1 MHLNKNTLGLAVG
14 AAMVSMAAFS
24 GSALAGDNDKATA
37 TNVAFADFTPVEYTT
52 KEKPN
57 IIVLTMDDLGY
68 GQIPYDESSF
78 DPATMENREQV
89 ATFKIDVDKA
99 IEAARNSTPTLRSLM
114 DDGVRLTQGYVAH
127 AMSGPSRAA
136 IMTARSPSR
145 YGVYGNTDSQDGI
158 PTDEVF
164 LPELFQN
171 FGYYTACVGKWHLS
185 RITNI
190 PVPEEQQTRD
200 YHDNFVTYGDEPGQP
215 QNRGFTYFFGFHPAG
230 TAYYNS
236 PALFENREH
245 VKAEGYISDQLTDA
259 AIKVVNRAAAT
270 EQPFMLYLAYN
281 APHLPND
288 APAPEVYQSK
298 FNTGSKTADNFYAAV
313 YSVDQ
318 GVKRLL
324 EQLEKNGQLDNTLIF
339 FTADNGAVIDGPLPL
354 NGAQRGYKS
363 LTYPGGVHT
372 PMFVSWPGHLKAGD
386 YDKLVSAMDF
396 YPTALD
402 AAGIPIPEELKG
414 KLDGVSLLPYL
425 NGENS
430 GNPHESLVW
439 LTSFSHWFDERNI
452 PFWDNYHKYVRFE
465 SDDYPHNPNT
475 ENLSEFTYS
484 VRTNDYQLIYTAEND
499 QLELYALDDLMCQNE
514 LSAQKPEVVEELK
527 QIARERLNESKPP
540 IMEINQPKYQKI
552 VDALATK

>member
-1 MHLNKNTLGLAVG
+1 MNNCKKLALNTALAASI
-14 AAMVSMAAFS
+14 AAMASPSF
-24 GSALAGDNDKATA
+24 AGANDKATA
-37 TNVAFADFTPVEYTT
+37 TNVAFADFTPIEYSTQG
-52 KEKPN
+52 KPN
-57 IIVLTMDDLGY
+57 VIVLTMDDLGY

-78 DPATMENREQV
+78 DPKSMENREV
-89 ATFKIDVDKA
+89 VDTYRISVDKA
-99 IEAARNSTPTLRSLM
+99 IEAARNSTPTLRTLM

-158 PTDEVF
+158 PTDELF

-185 RITNI
+185 KITNI
-190 PVPEEQQTRD
+190 PVPEDQQTRD

-215 QNRGFTYFFGFHPAG
+215 QNRGFTYFMGFHPAG

-236 PALFENREH
+236 PALFENRTH
-245 VKAEGYISDQLTDA
+245 IKAEGYISDQLTDA
-259 AIKVVNRAAAT
+259 AIKAVDTAKAT
-270 EQPFMLYLAYN
+270 NQPFMLYLAYN

-288 APAPEVYQSK
+288 APAPDVYQSK
-298 FNTGSKTADNFYAAV
+298 FNTGSPTADNFYAAI

-324 EQLEKNGQLDNTLIF
+324 ERLEENGQLDNTMIF

-354 NGAQRGYKS
+354 NGNQAGYKS

-372 PMFVSWPGHLKAGD
+372 PMFVYWKGHLESGS

-402 AAGIPIPEELKG
+402 AAGIPIPEDL

-425 NGENS
+425 TGENK

-439 LTSFSHWFDERNI
+439 LTSFSHWFDTRNI
-452 PFWDNYHKYVRFE
+452 PFWDNYHKYVRYE
-465 SDDYPHNPNT
+465 SDYYPHNPNT
-475 ENLSEFTYS
+475 ENLSEFTYT
-484 VRTNDYQLIYTAEND
+484 VRTNDYQLIYTAEDNALRLYDLRDLQLKND
-499 QLELYALDDLMCQNE
+499 LTFD
-514 LSAQKPEVVEELK
+514 KPEVVEQLK
-527 QIARERLNESKPP
+527 QIARDRLAESKPP
-540 IMEINQPKYQKI
+540 LMDINQPKYEKI
-552 VDALATK
+552 VKALAE

>member
-1 MHLNKNTLGLAVG
+1 MNNCKKLALNTALAASI
-14 AAMVSMAAFS
+14 AAMASPSF
-24 GSALAGDNDKATA
+24 AGANDKATA
-37 TNVAFADFTPVEYTT
+37 TNVAFADFTPIEYSTQG
-52 KEKPN
+52 KPN
-57 IIVLTMDDLGY
+57 VIVLTMDDLGY

-78 DPATMENREQV
+78 DPKSMENREV
-89 ATFKIDVDKA
+89 VDTYRISVDKA
-99 IEAARNSTPTLRSLM
+99 IEAARNSTPTLRTLM

-158 PTDEVF
+158 PTDELF

-185 RITNI
+185 KITNI
-190 PVPEEQQTRD
+190 PVPEDQQTRD

-215 QNRGFTYFFGFHPAG
+215 QNRGFTYFMGFHPAG

-236 PALFENREH
+236 PALFENRTH
-245 VKAEGYISDQLTDA
+245 IKAEGYISDQLTDA
-259 AIKVVNRAAAT
+259 AIKAVDTAKAT
-270 EQPFMLYLAYN
+270 NQPFMLYLAYN

-288 APAPEVYQSK
+288 VPAPDVYQSK
-298 FNTGSKTADNFYAAV
+298 FNTGSPTADNFYAAI

-324 EQLEKNGQLDNTLIF
+324 ERLEENGQLDNTMIF

-354 NGAQRGYKS
+354 NGNQAGYKS

-372 PMFVSWPGHLKAGD
+372 PMFVYWKGHLESGS

-402 AAGIPIPEELKG
+402 AAGIPIPEDL

-425 NGENS
+425 TGENK

-439 LTSFSHWFDERNI
+439 LTSFSHWFDTRNI
-452 PFWDNYHKYVRFE
+452 PFWDNYHKYVRYE
-465 SDDYPHNPNT
+465 SDYYPHNPNT
-475 ENLSEFTYS
+475 ENLSEFTYT
-484 VRTNDYQLIYTAEND
+484 VRTNDYQLIYTAEDNALRLYDLRDLQLKND
-499 QLELYALDDLMCQNE
+499 LTFD
-514 LSAQKPEVVEELK
+514 KPEVVKQLK
-527 QIARERLNESKPP
+527 QIARDRLAESKPP
-540 IMEINQPKYQKI
+540 LMDINQPKYEKI
-552 VDALATK
+552 VKALAE

>member
-1 MHLNKNTLGLAVG
+1 MNNCKKLALSTALAASL
-14 AAMVSMAAFS
+14 AAMASPSF
-24 GSALAGDNDKATA
+24 AGANDKATA
-37 TNVAFADFTPVEYTT
+37 TNVAFADFTPSEYSTQG
-52 KEKPN
+52 KPN
-57 IIVLTMDDLGY
+57 VIVLTMDDLGY

-78 DPATMENREQV
+78 DPKSMENREV
-89 ATFKIDVDKA
+89 VDTYRISVDKA
-99 IEAARNSTPTLRSLM
+99 IEAARNSTPTLRTLM

-136 IMTARSPSR
+136 ILTARSPSR

-158 PTDEVF
+158 PTDELF

-185 RITNI
+185 KITNI
-190 PVPEEQQTRD
+190 PVPEDQQTRD

-215 QNRGFTYFFGFHPAG
+215 QNRGFTYFMGFHPAG

-236 PALFENREH
+236 PALFENRTH
-245 VKAEGYISDQLTDA
+245 IKAEGYISDQLTHA
-259 AIKVVNRAAAT
+259 EFEAVNTAKAT
-270 EQPFMLYLAYN
+270 NQPVMLYRAYN

-288 APAPEVYQSK
+288 VPAPDVYQSK
-298 FNTGSKTADNFYAAV
+298 FNTGSPTADNFYAAI

-324 EQLEKNGQLDNTLIF
+324 ERLEENGQLDNTMIF
-339 FTADNGAVIDGPLPL
+339 FTSDNGAVIDGPLPL
-354 NGAQRGYKS
+354 NGNQAGYKS

-372 PMFVSWPGHLKAGD
+372 PMFVYWKGHLESGS

-402 AAGIPIPEELKG
+402 AAGIPIPEDL

-425 NGENS
+425 TGENK

-439 LTSFSHWFDERNI
+439 LTSFSHWFDTRNI
-452 PFWDNYHKYVRFE
+452 PFWDNYHKYVRYE
-465 SDDYPHNPNT
+465 SDYYPHNPNT
-475 ENLSEFTYS
+475 ENLSEFTYT
-484 VRTNDYQLIYTAEND
+484 VRTNDYQLIYTAEDNALRLYDLRDLQLKND
-499 QLELYALDDLMCQNE
+499 LTFD
-514 LSAQKPEVVEELK
+514 KPEVVKQLK
-527 QIARERLNESKPP
+527 QIARDRLAESKPP
-540 IMEINQPKYQKI
+540 LMDINQPKYEKI
-552 VDALATK
+552 VKALAE

>member
-1 MHLNKNTLGLAVG
+1 MNNCKKLALSTALAASI
-14 AAMVSMAAFS
+14 AAMASPSF
-24 GSALAGDNDKATA
+24 AGANDKATA
-37 TNVAFADFTPVEYTT
+37 TNVAFADFTPIEYSTQG
-52 KEKPN
+52 KPN
-57 IIVLTMDDLGY
+57 VIVLTMDDLGY

-78 DPATMENREQV
+78 DPKSMENREV
-89 ATFKIDVDKA
+89 VDTYRISVDKA
-99 IEAARNSTPTLRSLM
+99 IEAARNSTPTLRTLM

-158 PTDEVF
+158 PTDELF

-185 RITNI
+185 KITNI
-190 PVPEEQQTRD
+190 PVPEDQQTRD

-215 QNRGFTYFFGFHPAG
+215 QNRGFTYFMGFHPAG

-236 PALFENREH
+236 PALFENRTH
-245 VKAEGYISDQLTDA
+245 IKAEGYISDQLTDA
-259 AIKVVNRAAAT
+259 AIKAVDTAKAT
-270 EQPFMLYLAYN
+270 NQPFMLYLAYN

-288 APAPEVYQSK
+288 VPAPDVYQSK
-298 FNTGSKTADNFYAAV
+298 FNTGSPTADNFYAAI

-324 EQLEKNGQLDNTLIF
+324 ERLEENGQLDNTMIF
-339 FTADNGAVIDGPLPL
+339 FTSDNGAVIDGPLPL
-354 NGAQRGYKS
+354 NGNQAGYKS

-372 PMFVSWPGHLKAGD
+372 PMFVYWKGHLESGS

-402 AAGIPIPEELKG
+402 AAGIPIPEDL

-425 NGENS
+425 TGENK

-439 LTSFSHWFDERNI
+439 LTSFSHWFDTRNI
-452 PFWDNYHKYVRFE
+452 PFWDNYHKYVRYE
-465 SDDYPHNPNT
+465 SDYYPHNPNT
-475 ENLSEFTYS
+475 ENLSEFTYT
-484 VRTNDYQLIYTAEND
+484 VRTNDYQLIYTAEDNALRLYDLRDLQLKND
-499 QLELYALDDLMCQNE
+499 LTFD
-514 LSAQKPEVVEELK
+514 KPEVVKQLK
-527 QIARERLNESKPP
+527 QIARDRLAESKPP
-540 IMEINQPKYQKI
+540 LMDINQPKYEKI
-552 VDALATK
+552 VKALAE

>member
-1 MHLNKNTLGLAVG
+1 MNHCKKLALSTALAASL
-14 AAMVSMAAFS
+14 AAMASPSF
-24 GSALAGDNDKATA
+24 AGANDKATA
-37 TNVAFADFTPVEYTT
+37 TNVAFADFTPIEYSTQG
-52 KEKPN
+52 KPN
-57 IIVLTMDDLGY
+57 VIVLTMDDLGY

-78 DPATMENREQV
+78 DPKSMENREV
-89 ATFKIDVDKA
+89 VDTYRISVDKA
-99 IEAARNSTPTLRSLM
+99 IEAARNSTPTLRTLM

-158 PTDEVF
+158 PTDELF
-164 LPELFQN
+164 LPELFQK

-185 RITNI
+185 KITNI
-190 PVPEEQQTRD
+190 PVPEDQQTRD

-215 QNRGFTYFFGFHPAG
+215 QNRGFTYFMGFHPAG

-236 PALFENREH
+236 PALFENRTH
-245 VKAEGYISDQLTDA
+245 IKAEGYISDQLTDA
-259 AIKVVNRAAAT
+259 AIKAVDTAKAT
-270 EQPFMLYLAYN
+270 NQPFMLYLAYN

-288 APAPEVYQSK
+288 APAPDVYQSK
-298 FNTGSKTADNFYAAV
+298 FNTGSPTADNFYAAI

-324 EQLEKNGQLDNTLIF
+324 ERLEENGQLDNTMIF

-354 NGAQRGYKS
+354 NGNQAGYKS

-372 PMFVSWPGHLKAGD
+372 PMFVYWKGHLESGS

-402 AAGIPIPEELKG
+402 AAGIPIPEDL

-425 NGENS
+425 TGENK

-439 LTSFSHWFDERNI
+439 LTSFSHWFDTRNI
-452 PFWDNYHKYVRFE
+452 PFWDNYHKYVRYE
-465 SDDYPHNPNT
+465 SDYYPHNPNT
-475 ENLSEFTYS
+475 ENLSEFTYT
-484 VRTNDYQLIYTAEND
+484 VRTNDYQLIYTAEDNALRLYDLRDLQLKND
-499 QLELYALDDLMCQNE
+499 LTFD
-514 LSAQKPEVVEELK
+514 KPEVVEQLK
-527 QIARERLNESKPP
+527 QIARDRLAESKPP
-540 IMEINQPKYQKI
+540 LMDINQPKYEKI
-552 VDALATK
+552 VKALAE

>member
-1 MHLNKNTLGLAVG
+1 MNHCKKLALSTALAASL
-14 AAMVSMAAFS
+14 AAMASPSF
-24 GSALAGDNDKATA
+24 AGANDKATA
-37 TNVAFADFTPVEYTT
+37 TNVAFADFTPIEYSTQG
-52 KEKPN
+52 KPN
-57 IIVLTMDDLGY
+57 VIVLTMDDLGY

-78 DPATMENREQV
+78 DPKSMENREV
-89 ATFKIDVDKA
+89 VDTYRISVDKA
-99 IEAARNSTPTLRSLM
+99 IEAARNSTPTLRNLM

-158 PTDEVF
+158 PTDELF

-185 RITNI
+185 KITNI
-190 PVPEEQQTRD
+190 PVPEDQQTRD

-215 QNRGFTYFFGFHPAG
+215 QNRGFTYFMGFHPAG

-236 PALFENREH
+236 PALFENRTH
-245 VKAEGYISDQLTDA
+245 IKAEGYISDQLTDA
-259 AIKVVNRAAAT
+259 AIKAVDTAKAT
-270 EQPFMLYLAYN
+270 NQPFMLYLAYN

-288 APAPEVYQSK
+288 VPAPDVYQSK
-298 FNTGSKTADNFYAAV
+298 FNTGSPTADNFYAAI

-324 EQLEKNGQLDNTLIF
+324 ERLEENGQLDNTMIF
-339 FTADNGAVIDGPLPL
+339 FTSDNGAVIDGPLPL
-354 NGAQRGYKS
+354 NGNQAGYKS

-372 PMFVSWPGHLKAGD
+372 PMFVYWKGHLESGS

-402 AAGIPIPEELKG
+402 AAGIPIPEDL

-425 NGENS
+425 TGENK

-439 LTSFSHWFDERNI
+439 LTSFSHWFDTRNI
-452 PFWDNYHKYVRFE
+452 PFWDNYHKYVRYE
-465 SDDYPHNPNT
+465 SDYYPHNPNT
-475 ENLSEFTYS
+475 ENLSEFTYT
-484 VRTNDYQLIYTAEND
+484 VRTNDYQLIYTAEDNALRLYDLRDLQLKND
-499 QLELYALDDLMCQNE
+499 LTFD
-514 LSAQKPEVVEELK
+514 KPEVVKQLK
-527 QIARERLNESKPP
+527 QIARDRLAESKPP
-540 IMEINQPKYQKI
+540 LMDINQPKYEKI
-552 VDALATK
+552 VKALAE

>member
-1 MHLNKNTLGLAVG
+1 MKNFKLTATAVAVG
-14 AAMVSMAAFS
+14 ALMSVGASSAF
-24 GSALAGDNDKATA
+24 AGANDKATA

-52 KEKPN
+52 ANKPN
-57 IIVLTMDDLGY
+57 VIVLTMDDLGY
-68 GQIPYDESSF
+68 GQLPYDESSF
-78 DPATMENREQV
+78 DPKTMENRQQV
-89 ATFKIDVDKA
+89 ATFKIDPEKA
-99 IEAARNSTPTLRSLM
+99 IEAARNSTPTLRSMM
-114 DDGVRLTQGYVAH
+114 DDGVRLSQGYVAH

-158 PTDEVF
+158 PTTEVF

-185 RITNI
+185 KITNI
-190 PVPEEQQTRD
+190 PVPEDQQTRD

-215 QNRGFTYFFGFHPAG
+215 QNRGFSYFFGFHPAG

-259 AIKVVNRAAAT
+259 AIKAVNRAKAT
-270 EQPFMLYLAYN
+270 DQPFMLYLAYN

-288 APAPEVYQSK
+288 APAPDVYQK
-298 FNTGSKTADNFYAAV
+298 HFNTGSQTADNYYAAV

-339 FTADNGAVIDGPLPL
+339 FTSDNGGVIDGPLPL
-354 NGAQRGYKS
+354 NGAQAGYKS

-372 PMFVSWPGHLKAGD
+372 PMFVYWKGHLKAGT

-402 AAGIPIPEELKG
+402 AAGIPVPEKLQAT
-414 KLDGVSLLPYL
+414 LDGVSLLPYL
-425 NGENS
+425 NGTNK

-439 LTSFSHWFDERNI
+439 LTSFSHWFDTNNI

-475 ENLSEFTYS
+475 ENLSEFTYT
-484 VRTNDYQLIYTAEND
+484 VRTNDYQLIYTAENN
-499 QLELYALDDLMCQNE
+499 ETHLYALDDLMLKND
-514 LSAQKPEVVEELK
+514 LTKANPKVVSELK
-527 QIARERLNESKPP
+527 AIARKQLDESIKPLNK
-540 IMEINQPKYQKI
+540 INQPKYQKI
-552 VDALATK
+552 VEALK

>member
-1 MHLNKNTLGLAVG
+1 MNNCKKLALSTALAASL
-14 AAMVSMAAFS
+14 AAMASPSF
-24 GSALAGDNDKATA
+24 AGANDKATA
-37 TNVAFADFTPVEYTT
+37 TNVAFADFTPIEYSTQG
-52 KEKPN
+52 KPN
-57 IIVLTMDDLGY
+57 VIVLTMDDLGY

-78 DPATMENREQV
+78 DPKSMENREV
-89 ATFKIDVDKA
+89 VDTYRISVDKA
-99 IEAARNSTPTLRSLM
+99 IEAARNSTPTLRTLM

-158 PTDEVF
+158 PTDELF

-185 RITNI
+185 KITNI
-190 PVPEEQQTRD
+190 PVPEDQQTRD

-215 QNRGFTYFFGFHPAG
+215 QNRGFTYFMGFHPAG

-236 PALFENREH
+236 PALFENRTH
-245 VKAEGYISDQLTDA
+245 IKAEGYISDQLTDA
-259 AIKVVNRAAAT
+259 AIKAVDTAKAT
-270 EQPFMLYLAYN
+270 NQPFMLYLAYN

-288 APAPEVYQSK
+288 VPAPDVYQSK
-298 FNTGSKTADNFYAAV
+298 FNTGSPTADNFYAAI

-324 EQLEKNGQLDNTLIF
+324 ERLEENGQLDNTMIF
-339 FTADNGAVIDGPLPL
+339 FTSDNGAVIDGPLPL
-354 NGAQRGYKS
+354 NGNQAGYKS

-372 PMFVSWPGHLKAGD
+372 PMFVYWKGHLESGS

-402 AAGIPIPEELKG
+402 AAGIPIPEDL

-425 NGENS
+425 TGENK

-439 LTSFSHWFDERNI
+439 LTSFSHWFDTRNI
-452 PFWDNYHKYVRFE
+452 PFWDNYHKYVRYE
-465 SDDYPHNPNT
+465 SDYYPHNPNT
-475 ENLSEFTYS
+475 ENLSEFTYT
-484 VRTNDYQLIYTAEND
+484 VRTNDYQLIYTAEDNALRLYDLRDLQLKND
-499 QLELYALDDLMCQNE
+499 LTFD
-514 LSAQKPEVVEELK
+514 KPEVVEQLK
-527 QIARERLNESKPP
+527 QIARDRLAESKPP
-540 IMEINQPKYQKI
+540 LMDINQPKYEKI
-552 VDALATK
+552 VKALAE

>member
-1 MHLNKNTLGLAVG
+1 MHLKKNALSLAVG
-14 AAMVSMAAFS
+14 TALASLAVFS
-24 GSALAGDNDKATA
+24 GSAFAGDNDKATA

-68 GQIPYDESSF
+68 GQLPYDESSF
-78 DPATMENREQV
+78 DPATMENRQQV
-89 ATFKIDVDKA
+89 STFKIDVDKA

-114 DDGVRLTQGYVAH
+114 DNGVRLTQGYVAH

-190 PVPEEQQTRD
+190 PVPEDQQTRD

-215 QNRGFTYFFGFHPAG
+215 QNRGFTYFYGFHPAG
-230 TAYYNS
+230 TAYYDS

-245 VKAEGYISDQLTDA
+245 IKAEGYISDQLTNA

-288 APAPEVYQSK
+288 DPAPDVYQSK
-298 FNTGSKTADNFYAAV
+298 FNTGSQTADNYYAAI

-339 FTADNGAVIDGPLPL
+339 FTADNGCVIDGPLPL
-354 NGAQRGYKS
+354 NGAQYGYKS
-363 LTYPGGVHT
+363 LTFPGGVHT
-372 PMFVSWPGHLKAGD
+372 PMFVSWPGHLKAGN

-402 AAGIPIPEELKG
+402 AAGIPIPEELQA

-425 NGENS
+425 NGENK
-430 GNPHESLVW
+430 GDPHDSLVW

-475 ENLSEFTYS
+475 ENLSEFTYT
-484 VRTNDYQLIYTAEND
+484 VRTNDYQLIYTAED
-499 QLELYALDDLMCQNE
+499 DKLQLFALDDLMCKNE
-514 LSAQKPEVVEELK
+514 LSASKPEVVKELK
-527 QIARERLNESKPP
+527 QIARQRLSESKPP

-552 VDALATK
+552 VKALAQ

>member
-1 MHLNKNTLGLAVG
+1 MNHCKKLALSTALAASL
-14 AAMVSMAAFS
+14 AAMASPSF
-24 GSALAGDNDKATA
+24 AGANDKATA
-37 TNVAFADFTPVEYTT
+37 TNVAFADFTPIEYSTQG
-52 KEKPN
+52 KPN
-57 IIVLTMDDLGY
+57 VIVLTMDDLGY

-78 DPATMENREQV
+78 DPKSMENREV
-89 ATFKIDVDKA
+89 VDTYRISVDKA
-99 IEAARNSTPTLRSLM
+99 IEAARNSTPTLRTLM

-158 PTDEVF
+158 PTDELF

-185 RITNI
+185 KITNI
-190 PVPEEQQTRD
+190 PVPEDQQTRD

-215 QNRGFTYFFGFHPAG
+215 QNRGFTYFMGFHPAG

-236 PALFENREH
+236 PALFENRTH
-245 VKAEGYISDQLTDA
+245 IKAEGYISDQLTDA
-259 AIKVVNRAAAT
+259 AIKAVDTAKAT
-270 EQPFMLYLAYN
+270 NQPFMLYLAYN

-288 APAPEVYQSK
+288 APAPDVYQSK
-298 FNTGSKTADNFYAAV
+298 FNTGSPTADNFYAAI

-324 EQLEKNGQLDNTLIF
+324 ERLEENGQLDNTMIF

-354 NGAQRGYKS
+354 NGNQAGYKS

-372 PMFVSWPGHLKAGD
+372 PMFVYWKGHLESGS

-402 AAGIPIPEELKG
+402 AAGIPIPEDL

-425 NGENS
+425 TGENK

-439 LTSFSHWFDERNI
+439 LTSFSHWFDTRNI
-452 PFWDNYHKYVRFE
+452 PFWDDYHKYVRYE
-465 SDDYPHNPNT
+465 SDYYPHNPNT
-475 ENLSEFTYS
+475 ENLSEFTYT
-484 VRTNDYQLIYTAEND
+484 VRTNDYQLIYTAEDNALRLYDLRDLQLKND
-499 QLELYALDDLMCQNE
+499 LTFD
-514 LSAQKPEVVEELK
+514 KPEVVEQLK
-527 QIARERLNESKPP
+527 QIARDRLAESKPP
-540 IMEINQPKYQKI
+540 LMDINQPKYEKI
-552 VDALATK
+552 VKALAE

>member
-1 MHLNKNTLGLAVG
+1 MNNCKKLALSTALAASI
-14 AAMVSMAAFS
+14 AAMASPSF
-24 GSALAGDNDKATA
+24 AGANDKATA
-37 TNVAFADFTPVEYTT
+37 TNVAFADFTPIEYSTQG
-52 KEKPN
+52 KPN
-57 IIVLTMDDLGY
+57 VIVLTMDDLGY

-78 DPATMENREQV
+78 DPKSMENREV
-89 ATFKIDVDKA
+89 VDTYRISVDKA
-99 IEAARNSTPTLRSLM
+99 IEAARNSTPTLRTLM

-158 PTDEVF
+158 PTDELF

-185 RITNI
+185 KITNI
-190 PVPEEQQTRD
+190 PVPEDQQTRD

-215 QNRGFTYFFGFHPAG
+215 QNRGFTYFMGFHPAG

-236 PALFENREH
+236 PALFENRTH
-245 VKAEGYISDQLTDA
+245 IKAEGYISDQLTDA
-259 AIKVVNRAAAT
+259 AIKAVDTAKAT
-270 EQPFMLYLAYN
+270 NQPFMLYLAYN

-288 APAPEVYQSK
+288 APAPDVYQSK
-298 FNTGSKTADNFYAAV
+298 FNTGSPTADNFYAAI

-324 EQLEKNGQLDNTLIF
+324 ERLEENGQLDNTMIF

-354 NGAQRGYKS
+354 NGNQAGYKS

-372 PMFVSWPGHLKAGD
+372 PMFVYWKGHLESGS

-402 AAGIPIPEELKG
+402 AAGIPIPEDL

-425 NGENS
+425 TGENK

-439 LTSFSHWFDERNI
+439 LTSFSHWFDTRNI
-452 PFWDNYHKYVRFE
+452 PFWDNYHKYVRYE
-465 SDDYPHNPNT
+465 SDYYPHNPNT
-475 ENLSEFTYS
+475 ENLSEFTYT
-484 VRTNDYQLIYTAEND
+484 VRTNDYQLIYTAEDNALRLYDLRDLQLKND
-499 QLELYALDDLMCQNE
+499 LTFD
-514 LSAQKPEVVEELK
+514 KPEVVEQLK
-527 QIARERLNESKPP
+527 QIARDRLAESKPP
-540 IMEINQPKYQKI
+540 LMDINQPKYEKI
-552 VDALATK
+552 VKALAE

>member
-200 YHDNFVTYGDEPGQP
+200 YHENFVTYGDEPGQP

-298 FNTGSKTADNFYAAV
+298 FDTGSKTADNFYAAV

-386 YDKLVSAMDF
+386 YNKLVSAMDF

-425 NGENS
+425 NGENT

-465 SDDYPHNPNT
+465 SDDYPNNPNT

-484 VRTNDYQLIYTAEND
+484 VRTNDYQMIYTAEND
-499 QLELYALDDLMCQNE
+499 QLELYALDDLMCKNE
-514 LSAQKPEVVEELK
+514 LSAQKPEVVEQLK
-527 QIARERLNESKPP
+527 QIARDRLNESKPP

>member
-298 FNTGSKTADNFYAAV
+298 FDTGSKTADNFYAAV

-386 YDKLVSAMDF
+386 YNKLVSAMDF

-425 NGENS
+425 NGENT

-465 SDDYPHNPNT
+465 SDDYPNNPNT

-484 VRTNDYQLIYTAEND
+484 VRTNDYQMIYTAEND
-499 QLELYALDDLMCQNE
+499 QLELYALDDLMCKNE
-514 LSAQKPEVVEELK
+514 LSAQKPEVVEQLK

>member
-1 MHLNKNTLGLAVG
+1 MHLNKNPLGLAVG

-298 FNTGSKTADNFYAAV
+298 FDTGSKTADNFYAAV

-386 YDKLVSAMDF
+386 YNKLVSAMDF

-425 NGENS
+425 NGENT

-465 SDDYPHNPNT
+465 SDDYPNNPNT

-484 VRTNDYQLIYTAEND
+484 VRTKDYQLIYTAEND
-499 QLELYALDDLMCQNE
+499 QLELYALDDLMCKNE
-514 LSAQKPEVVEELK
+514 LSAQKPEVVEQLK

>member
-386 YDKLVSAMDF
+386 YNKLVSAMDF

-425 NGENS
+425 NGENT

-465 SDDYPHNPNT
+465 SDDYPNNPNT

-484 VRTNDYQLIYTAEND
+484 VRTNDYQMIYTAEND
-499 QLELYALDDLMCQNE
+499 QLELYALDDLMCKNE
-514 LSAQKPEVVEELK
+514 LSAQKPEVVEQLK

>member
-1 MHLNKNTLGLAVG
+1 MNNCKKLALSTALAASL
-14 AAMVSMAAFS
+14 AAMASPSF
-24 GSALAGDNDKATA
+24 AGANDKATA
-37 TNVAFADFTPVEYTT
+37 TNVAFADFTPIEYSTQG
-52 KEKPN
+52 KPN
-57 IIVLTMDDLGY
+57 VIVLTMDDLGY

-78 DPATMENREQV
+78 DPKSMENREV
-89 ATFKIDVDKA
+89 VDTYRISVDKA
-99 IEAARNSTPTLRSLM
+99 IEAARNSTPTLRTLM

-158 PTDEVF
+158 PTDELF

-185 RITNI
+185 KITNI
-190 PVPEEQQTRD
+190 PVPEDQQTRD

-215 QNRGFTYFFGFHPAG
+215 QNRGFTYFMGFHPAG

-236 PALFENREH
+236 PALFENRTH
-245 VKAEGYISDQLTDA
+245 IKAEGYISDQLTDA
-259 AIKVVNRAAAT
+259 AIKAVDTAKAT
-270 EQPFMLYLAYN
+270 NQPFMLYLAYN

-288 APAPEVYQSK
+288 APAPDVYQSK
-298 FNTGSKTADNFYAAV
+298 FNTGSPTADNFYAAI

-324 EQLEKNGQLDNTLIF
+324 ERLEENGQLDNTMIF

-354 NGAQRGYKS
+354 NGNQAGYKS

-372 PMFVSWPGHLKAGD
+372 PMFVYWKGHLESGS

-402 AAGIPIPEELKG
+402 AAGIPIPEDL

-425 NGENS
+425 TGENK

-439 LTSFSHWFDERNI
+439 LTSFSHWFDTRNI
-452 PFWDNYHKYVRFE
+452 PFWDNYHKYVRYE
-465 SDDYPHNPNT
+465 SDYYPHNPNT
-475 ENLSEFTYS
+475 ENLSEFTYT
-484 VRTNDYQLIYTAEND
+484 VRTNDYQLIYTAEDNALRLYDLRDLQLKND
-499 QLELYALDDLMCQNE
+499 LTFD
-514 LSAQKPEVVEELK
+514 KPEVVEQLK
-527 QIARERLNESKPP
+527 QIARDRLAESKPP
-540 IMEINQPKYQKI
+540 LMDINQPKYEKI
-552 VDALATK
+552 VKALAE

>member
-1 MHLNKNTLGLAVG
+1 MNNCKKLALSTALAASI
-14 AAMVSMAAFS
+14 AAMASPSF
-24 GSALAGDNDKATA
+24 AGANDKATA
-37 TNVAFADFTPVEYTT
+37 TNVAFADFTPIEYSTQG
-52 KEKPN
+52 KPN
-57 IIVLTMDDLGY
+57 VIVLTMDDLGY

-78 DPATMENREQV
+78 DPKSMENREV
-89 ATFKIDVDKA
+89 VDTYRISVDKA
-99 IEAARNSTPTLRSLM
+99 IEAARNSTPTLRTLM

-158 PTDEVF
+158 PTDELF

-185 RITNI
+185 KITNI
-190 PVPEEQQTRD
+190 PVPEDQQTRD

-215 QNRGFTYFFGFHPAG
+215 QNRGFTYFMGFHPAG

-236 PALFENREH
+236 PALFENRTH
-245 VKAEGYISDQLTDA
+245 IKAEGYISDQLTDA
-259 AIKVVNRAAAT
+259 AIKAVDTAKAT
-270 EQPFMLYLAYN
+270 NQPFMLYLAYN

-288 APAPEVYQSK
+288 APAPDVYQSK
-298 FNTGSKTADNFYAAV
+298 FNTGSPTADNFYAAI

-324 EQLEKNGQLDNTLIF
+324 KRLEENGQLDNTMIF

-354 NGAQRGYKS
+354 NGNQAGYKS

-372 PMFVSWPGHLKAGD
+372 PMFVYWKGHLESGS

-402 AAGIPIPEELKG
+402 AAGIPIPEDL

-425 NGENS
+425 TGENK

-439 LTSFSHWFDERNI
+439 LTSFSHWFDTRNI
-452 PFWDNYHKYVRFE
+452 PFWDNYHKYVRYE
-465 SDDYPHNPNT
+465 SDYYPHNPNT
-475 ENLSEFTYS
+475 ENLSEFTYT
-484 VRTNDYQLIYTAEND
+484 VRTNDYQLIYTAEDNALRLYDLRDLQLKND
-499 QLELYALDDLMCQNE
+499 LTFD
-514 LSAQKPEVVEELK
+514 KPEVVEQLK
-527 QIARERLNESKPP
+527 QIARDRLAESKPP
-540 IMEINQPKYQKI
+540 LMDINQPKYEKI
-552 VDALATK
+552 VKALAE

>member
-1 MHLNKNTLGLAVG
+1 MHLKKNTLGLAVG

-298 FNTGSKTADNFYAAV
+298 FDTGSKTADNYYAAV

-386 YDKLVSAMDF
+386 YNKLVSAMDF

-499 QLELYALDDLMCQNE
+499 QLELYALDDLMCKNE

>member
-1 MHLNKNTLGLAVG
+1 MNNCKKLALSTALAASI
-14 AAMVSMAAFS
+14 AAMASPSF
-24 GSALAGDNDKATA
+24 AGANDKATA
-37 TNVAFADFTPVEYTT
+37 TNVAFADFTPIEYSTQG
-52 KEKPN
+52 KPN
-57 IIVLTMDDLGY
+57 VIVLTMDDLGY

-78 DPATMENREQV
+78 DPKSMENREV
-89 ATFKIDVDKA
+89 VDTYRISVDKA
-99 IEAARNSTPTLRSLM
+99 IEAARNSTPTLRTLM

-158 PTDEVF
+158 PTDELF

-185 RITNI
+185 KITNI
-190 PVPEEQQTRD
+190 PVPEDQQTRD

-215 QNRGFTYFFGFHPAG
+215 QNRGFTYFMGFHPAG

-236 PALFENREH
+236 PALFENRTH
-245 VKAEGYISDQLTDA
+245 IKAEGYISDQLTDA
-259 AIKVVNRAAAT
+259 AIKAVDTAKAT
-270 EQPFMLYLAYN
+270 NQPFMLYLAYN

-288 APAPEVYQSK
+288 APAPDVYQSK
-298 FNTGSKTADNFYAAV
+298 FNTGSPTADNFYAAI

-324 EQLEKNGQLDNTLIF
+324 ERLEENGQLDNTMIF

-354 NGAQRGYKS
+354 NGNQAGYKS

-372 PMFVSWPGHLKAGD
+372 PMFVYWKGHLESGS

-402 AAGIPIPEELKG
+402 AAGIPIPEDL

-425 NGENS
+425 TGENK

-439 LTSFSHWFDERNI
+439 LTSFSHWFDTRNI
-452 PFWDNYHKYVRFE
+452 PFWDNYHKYVRYE
-465 SDDYPHNPNT
+465 SDYYPHNPNT
-475 ENLSEFTYS
+475 ENLSEFTYT
-484 VRTNDYQLIYTAEND
+484 VRTNDYQLIYTAEDNALRLYDLRDLQLKND
-499 QLELYALDDLMCQNE
+499 LTFD
-514 LSAQKPEVVEELK
+514 KPEVVEQLK
-527 QIARERLNESKPP
+527 QIARDRLAESKPP
-540 IMEINQPKYQKI
+540 LMNINQPKYEKI
-552 VDALATK
+552 VKALAE

>member
-1 MHLNKNTLGLAVG
+1 MNHCKKLALSTALAASL
-14 AAMVSMAAFS
+14 AAMASPSF
-24 GSALAGDNDKATA
+24 AGANDKATA
-37 TNVAFADFTPVEYTT
+37 TNVAFADFTPIEYSTQG
-52 KEKPN
+52 KPN
-57 IIVLTMDDLGY
+57 VIVLTMDDLGY

-78 DPATMENREQV
+78 DPKSMENREV
-89 ATFKIDVDKA
+89 VDTYRISVDKA
-99 IEAARNSTPTLRSLM
+99 IEAARNSTPTLRTLM

-158 PTDEVF
+158 PTDELF

-185 RITNI
+185 KITNI
-190 PVPEEQQTRD
+190 PVPEDQQTRD

-215 QNRGFTYFFGFHPAG
+215 QNRGFTYFMGFHPAG

-236 PALFENREH
+236 PALFENRTH
-245 VKAEGYISDQLTDA
+245 IKAEGYISDQLTDA
-259 AIKVVNRAAAT
+259 AIKAVDTAKAT
-270 EQPFMLYLAYN
+270 NQPFMLYLAYN

-288 APAPEVYQSK
+288 APAPDVYQSK
-298 FNTGSKTADNFYAAV
+298 FNTGSPTADNFYAAI

-324 EQLEKNGQLDNTLIF
+324 ERLEENGQLDNTMIF

-354 NGAQRGYKS
+354 NGNQAGYKS

-372 PMFVSWPGHLKAGD
+372 PMFVYWKGHLESGS

-402 AAGIPIPEELKG
+402 AAGIPIPEDL

-425 NGENS
+425 TGENK

-439 LTSFSHWFDERNI
+439 LTSFSHWFDTRNI
-452 PFWDNYHKYVRFE
+452 PFWDNYHKYVRYE
-465 SDDYPHNPNT
+465 SDYYPHNPNT
-475 ENLSEFTYS
+475 ENLSEFTYT
-484 VRTNDYQLIYTAEND
+484 VRTNDYQLIYTAEDNALRLYDLRDLQLKND
-499 QLELYALDDLMCQNE
+499 LTFD
-514 LSAQKPEVVEELK
+514 KPEVVEQLK
-527 QIARERLNESKPP
+527 QIARDRLAESKPP
-540 IMEINQPKYQKI
+540 LMDINQPKYEKI
-552 VDALATK
+552 VKALAE

>member
-298 FNTGSKTADNFYAAV
+298 FDTGSKTADNFYAAV

-425 NGENS
+425 NGENT

-465 SDDYPHNPNT
+465 SDDYPNNPNT

-484 VRTNDYQLIYTAEND
+484 VRTNDYQMIYTAEND
-499 QLELYALDDLMCQNE
+499 QLELYALDDLMCKNE
-514 LSAQKPEVVEELK
+514 LSAQKPEVVEQLK

>member
-425 NGENS
+425 NGENT

-465 SDDYPHNPNT
+465 SDDYPNNPNT

-484 VRTNDYQLIYTAEND
+484 VRTNDYQMIYTAEND
-499 QLELYALDDLMCQNE
+499 QLELYALDDLMCKNE
-514 LSAQKPEVVEELK
+514 LSAQKPEVVEQLK

>member
-1 MHLNKNTLGLAVG
+1 MNNCKKLALNTALAASI
-14 AAMVSMAAFS
+14 AAMASPSF
-24 GSALAGDNDKATA
+24 AGANDKATA
-37 TNVAFADFTPVEYTT
+37 TNVAFADFTPIEYSTQG
-52 KEKPN
+52 KPN
-57 IIVLTMDDLGY
+57 VIVLTMDDLGY

-78 DPATMENREQV
+78 DPKSMENREV
-89 ATFKIDVDKA
+89 VDTYRISVDKA
-99 IEAARNSTPTLRSLM
+99 IEAARNSTPTLRTLM

-158 PTDEVF
+158 PTDELF

-185 RITNI
+185 KITNI
-190 PVPEEQQTRD
+190 PVPEDQQTRD

-215 QNRGFTYFFGFHPAG
+215 QNRGFTYFMGFHPAG

-236 PALFENREH
+236 PALFENRTH
-245 VKAEGYISDQLTDA
+245 IKAEGYISDQLTDA
-259 AIKVVNRAAAT
+259 AIKAVDTAKAT
-270 EQPFMLYLAYN
+270 NQPFMLYLAYN

-288 APAPEVYQSK
+288 APAPDVYQSK
-298 FNTGSKTADNFYAAV
+298 FNTGSPTADNFYAAI

-324 EQLEKNGQLDNTLIF
+324 ERLEENGQLDNTMIF

-354 NGAQRGYKS
+354 NGNQAGYKS

-372 PMFVSWPGHLKAGD
+372 PMFVYWKGHLESGS

-402 AAGIPIPEELKG
+402 AAGIPIPEDL

-425 NGENS
+425 TGENK
-430 GNPHESLVW
+430 GNLHESLVW
-439 LTSFSHWFDERNI
+439 LTSFSHWFDTRNI
-452 PFWDNYHKYVRFE
+452 PFWDNYHKYVRYE
-465 SDDYPHNPNT
+465 SDYYPHNPNT
-475 ENLSEFTYS
+475 ENLSEFTYT
-484 VRTNDYQLIYTAEND
+484 VRTNDYQLIYTAEDNALRLYDLRDLQLKND
-499 QLELYALDDLMCQNE
+499 LTFD
-514 LSAQKPEVVEELK
+514 KPEVVEQLK
-527 QIARERLNESKPP
+527 QIARDRLAESKPP
-540 IMEINQPKYQKI
+540 LMDINQPKYEKI
-552 VDALATK
+552 VKALAE

>member
-1 MHLNKNTLGLAVG
+1 MKNLKLSATAIAVG
-14 AAMVSMAAFS
+14 AAISAFGAGAAF
-24 GSALAGDNDKATA
+24 AADNGKATA

-52 KEKPN
+52 KDKPN
-57 IIVLTMDDLGY
+57 VIVITMDDLGY
-68 GQIPYDESSF
+68 GQLPYDESSF
-78 DPATMENREQV
+78 DPKTMENREQV

-99 IEAARNSTPTLRSLM
+99 IEAARNSTPTLRALM

-158 PTDEVF
+158 PASETF

-171 FGYYTACVGKWHLS
+171 YGYYTACVGKWHLS
-185 RITNI
+185 KITNI
-190 PVPEEQQTRD
+190 PVPEDQQTRD
-200 YHDNFVTYGDEPGQP
+200 YHDNFVTFGDEPGQP
-215 QNRGFTYFFGFHPAG
+215 QNRGFSYFFGFHPAG

-259 AIKVVNRAAAT
+259 AIKAVNRADAIDA
-270 EQPFMLYLAYN
+270 PFMLYLAYS

-288 APAPEVYQSK
+288 VAAPDVYQSR
-298 FNTGSKTADNFYAAV
+298 FNTGSQTADNYYASV

-339 FTADNGAVIDGPLPL
+339 FTSDNGAVIDGPLPL
-354 NGAQRGYKS
+354 NGAQAGYKS
-363 LTYPGGVHT
+363 LTYPGGTHT
-372 PMFVSWPGHLKAGD
+372 PMFAYWKGKLKTGK
-386 YDKLVSAMDF
+386 YDKLVSSMDF

-414 KLDGVSLLPYL
+414 TLDGVSLLPYI
-425 NGENS
+425 NGEKK
-430 GNPHESLVW
+430 GNPHDHLVW
-439 LTSFSHWFDERNI
+439 LTSFSHWFDTRNI
-452 PFWDNYHKYVRFE
+452 PFWDNYHKYVRYE
-465 SDDYPHNPNT
+465 SDYYPHNPNT
-475 ENLSEFTYS
+475 ENLSEFTYT
-484 VRTNDYQLIYTAEND
+484 VRTNEYQLIYTAEDNALRLYDLRDLQMKND
-499 QLELYALDDLMCQNE
+499 LTME
-514 LSAQKPEVVEELK
+514 KPQVVEQLK
-527 QIARERLNESKPP
+527 KIAKKQLSESKPP
-540 IMEINQPKYQKI
+540 IMPINQPKYQKI
-552 VDALATK
+552 VDALNK

>member
-1 MHLNKNTLGLAVG
+1 MNNCKKLALSTALAASI
-14 AAMVSMAAFS
+14 AAMASPSF
-24 GSALAGDNDKATA
+24 AGANDKATA
-37 TNVAFADFTPVEYTT
+37 TNVAFADFTPIEYSTQG
-52 KEKPN
+52 KPN
-57 IIVLTMDDLGY
+57 VIVLTMDDLGY

-78 DPATMENREQV
+78 DPKSMENREV
-89 ATFKIDVDKA
+89 VDTYRISVDKA
-99 IEAARNSTPTLRSLM
+99 IEAARNSTPTLRTLM

-158 PTDEVF
+158 PTDELF

-185 RITNI
+185 KITNI
-190 PVPEEQQTRD
+190 PVPEDQQTRD

-215 QNRGFTYFFGFHPAG
+215 QNRGFTYFMGFHPAG

-236 PALFENREH
+236 PALFENRTH
-245 VKAEGYISDQLTDA
+245 IKAEGYISDQLTDA
-259 AIKVVNRAAAT
+259 AIKAVDTAKAT
-270 EQPFMLYLAYN
+270 NQPFMLYLAYN

-288 APAPEVYQSK
+288 VPAPDVYQSK
-298 FNTGSKTADNFYAAV
+298 FNTGSPTADNFYAAI

-324 EQLEKNGQLDNTLIF
+324 ERLEENGQLDNTMIF

-354 NGAQRGYKS
+354 NGNQAGYKS

-372 PMFVSWPGHLKAGD
+372 PMFVYWKGHLESGS

-402 AAGIPIPEELKG
+402 AAGIPIPEDL

-425 NGENS
+425 TGENK

-439 LTSFSHWFDERNI
+439 LTSFSHWFDTRNI
-452 PFWDNYHKYVRFE
+452 PFWDNYHKYVRYE
-465 SDDYPHNPNT
+465 SDYYPHNPNT
-475 ENLSEFTYS
+475 ENLSEFTYT
-484 VRTNDYQLIYTAEND
+484 VRTNDYQLIYTAEDNALRLYDLRDLQLKND
-499 QLELYALDDLMCQNE
+499 LTFD
-514 LSAQKPEVVEELK
+514 KPEVVEQLK
-527 QIARERLNESKPP
+527 QIARDRLAESKPP
-540 IMEINQPKYQKI
+540 LMDINQPKYEKI
-552 VDALATK
+552 VKALAE

>member
-1 MHLNKNTLGLAVG
+1 MNNCKKLALSTALAASL
-14 AAMVSMAAFS
+14 AAMASPSF
-24 GSALAGDNDKATA
+24 AGANDKATA
-37 TNVAFADFTPVEYTT
+37 TNVAFADFTPIEYSTQG
-52 KEKPN
+52 KPN
-57 IIVLTMDDLGY
+57 VIVLTMDDLGY

-78 DPATMENREQV
+78 DPKSMENREV
-89 ATFKIDVDKA
+89 VDTYRISVDKA
-99 IEAARNSTPTLRSLM
+99 IEAARNSTPTLRTLM

-158 PTDEVF
+158 PTDELF

-185 RITNI
+185 KITNI
-190 PVPEEQQTRD
+190 PVPEYQQTRD

-215 QNRGFTYFFGFHPAG
+215 QNRGFTYFMGFHPAG

-236 PALFENREH
+236 PALFENRTH
-245 VKAEGYISDQLTDA
+245 IKAEGYISDQLTDA
-259 AIKVVNRAAAT
+259 AIKAVDTAKAT
-270 EQPFMLYLAYN
+270 NQPFMLYLAYN

-288 APAPEVYQSK
+288 VPAPDVYQSK
-298 FNTGSKTADNFYAAV
+298 FNTGSPTADNFYAAI

-324 EQLEKNGQLDNTLIF
+324 ERLEENGQLDNTMIF
-339 FTADNGAVIDGPLPL
+339 FTSDNGAVIDGPLPL
-354 NGAQRGYKS
+354 NGNQAGYKS

-372 PMFVSWPGHLKAGD
+372 PMFVYWKGHLESGS

-402 AAGIPIPEELKG
+402 AAGIPIPEDL

-425 NGENS
+425 TGENK

-439 LTSFSHWFDERNI
+439 LTSFSHWFDTRNI
-452 PFWDNYHKYVRFE
+452 PFWDNYHKYVRYE
-465 SDDYPHNPNT
+465 SDYYPHNPNT
-475 ENLSEFTYS
+475 ENLSEFTYT
-484 VRTNDYQLIYTAEND
+484 VRTNDYQLIYTAEDNALRLYDLRDLQLKND
-499 QLELYALDDLMCQNE
+499 LTFD
-514 LSAQKPEVVEELK
+514 KPEVVKQLK
-527 QIARERLNESKPP
+527 QIARDRLAESKPP
-540 IMEINQPKYQKI
+540 LMDINQPKYEKI
-552 VDALATK
+552 VKALAE

>member
-1 MHLNKNTLGLAVG
+1 MNNCKKLALSTALAASL
-14 AAMVSMAAFS
+14 AAMASPSF
-24 GSALAGDNDKATA
+24 AGANDKATA
-37 TNVAFADFTPVEYTT
+37 TNVAFADFTPIEYSTQG
-52 KEKPN
+52 KPN
-57 IIVLTMDDLGY
+57 VIVLTMDDLGY

-78 DPATMENREQV
+78 DPKSMENREV
-89 ATFKIDVDKA
+89 VDTYRISVDKA
-99 IEAARNSTPTLRSLM
+99 IEAARNSTPTLRTLM

-136 IMTARSPSR
+136 FMTARSPSR

-158 PTDEVF
+158 PTDELF

-185 RITNI
+185 KITNI
-190 PVPEEQQTRD
+190 PVPEDQQTRD

-215 QNRGFTYFFGFHPAG
+215 QNRGFTYFMGFHPAG

-236 PALFENREH
+236 PALFENRTH
-245 VKAEGYISDQLTDA
+245 IKAEGYISDQLTDA
-259 AIKVVNRAAAT
+259 AIKAVDTAKAT
-270 EQPFMLYLAYN
+270 NQPFMLYLAYN

-288 APAPEVYQSK
+288 VPAPDVYQSK
-298 FNTGSKTADNFYAAV
+298 FNTGSPTADNFYAAI

-324 EQLEKNGQLDNTLIF
+324 ERLEENGQLDNTMIF
-339 FTADNGAVIDGPLPL
+339 FTSDNGAVIDGPLPL
-354 NGAQRGYKS
+354 NGNQAGYKS

-372 PMFVSWPGHLKAGD
+372 PMFVYWKGHLESGS

-402 AAGIPIPEELKG
+402 AAGIPIPEDL

-425 NGENS
+425 TGENK

-439 LTSFSHWFDERNI
+439 LTSFSHWFDTRNI
-452 PFWDNYHKYVRFE
+452 PFWDNYHKYVRYE
-465 SDDYPHNPNT
+465 SDYYPHNPNT
-475 ENLSEFTYS
+475 ENLSEFTYT
-484 VRTNDYQLIYTAEND
+484 VRTNDYQLIYTAEDNALRLYDLRDLQLKND
-499 QLELYALDDLMCQNE
+499 LTFD
-514 LSAQKPEVVEELK
+514 KPEVVKQLK
-527 QIARERLNESKPP
+527 QIARDRLAESKPP
-540 IMEINQPKYQKI
+540 LMDINQPKYEKI
-552 VDALATK
+552 VKALAE

>member
-136 IMTARSPSR
+136 IMTARSPSL

-514 LSAQKPEVVEELK
+514 LSAQKPEVVEQLK

>member
-1 MHLNKNTLGLAVG
+1 MNNCKKLALSTALAASL
-14 AAMVSMAAFS
+14 AAMASPSF
-24 GSALAGDNDKATA
+24 AGANDKATA
-37 TNVAFADFTPVEYTT
+37 TNVAFADFTPIEYSTQG
-52 KEKPN
+52 KPN
-57 IIVLTMDDLGY
+57 VIVLTMDDLGY

-78 DPATMENREQV
+78 DPKSMENREV
-89 ATFKIDVDKA
+89 VDTYRISVDKA
-99 IEAARNSTPTLRSLM
+99 IEAARNSTPTLRTLM

-158 PTDEVF
+158 PTDELF

-185 RITNI
+185 KITNI
-190 PVPEEQQTRD
+190 PVPEDQQTRD

-215 QNRGFTYFFGFHPAG
+215 QNRGFTYFMGFHPAG

-236 PALFENREH
+236 PALFENRTH
-245 VKAEGYISDQLTDA
+245 IKAEGYISDQLTDA
-259 AIKVVNRAAAT
+259 AIKAVDTAKAT
-270 EQPFMLYLAYN
+270 NQPFMLYLAYN

-288 APAPEVYQSK
+288 VPAPDVYQSK
-298 FNTGSKTADNFYAAV
+298 FNTGSPTADNFYAAI

-324 EQLEKNGQLDNTLIF
+324 ERLEENGQLDNTMIF

-354 NGAQRGYKS
+354 NGNQAGYKS

-372 PMFVSWPGHLKAGD
+372 PMFVYWKGHLESGS

-402 AAGIPIPEELKG
+402 AAGIPIPEDL

-425 NGENS
+425 TGENK

-439 LTSFSHWFDERNI
+439 LTSFSHWFDTRNI
-452 PFWDNYHKYVRFE
+452 PFWDNYHKYVRYE
-465 SDDYPHNPNT
+465 SDYYPHNPNT
-475 ENLSEFTYS
+475 ENLSEFTYT
-484 VRTNDYQLIYTAEND
+484 VRTNDYQLIYTAEDNALRLYDLRDLQLKND
-499 QLELYALDDLMCQNE
+499 LTFD
-514 LSAQKPEVVEELK
+514 KPEVVKQLK
-527 QIARERLNESKPP
+527 QIARDRLAESKPP
-540 IMEINQPKYQKI
+540 LMDINQPKYEKI
-552 VDALATK
+552 VKALAE

>member
-1 MHLNKNTLGLAVG
+1 MNNCKKLALSTALAASL
-14 AAMVSMAAFS
+14 AAMASPSF
-24 GSALAGDNDKATA
+24 AGANDKATA
-37 TNVAFADFTPVEYTT
+37 TNVAFADFTPIEYSTQG
-52 KEKPN
+52 KPN
-57 IIVLTMDDLGY
+57 VIVLTMDDLGY

-78 DPATMENREQV
+78 DPKSMENREV
-89 ATFKIDVDKA
+89 VDTYRISVDKA
-99 IEAARNSTPTLRSLM
+99 IEAARNSTPTLRTLM

-158 PTDEVF
+158 PTDELF

-185 RITNI
+185 KITNI
-190 PVPEEQQTRD
+190 PVPEDQQTRD

-215 QNRGFTYFFGFHPAG
+215 QNRGFTYFMGFHPAG

-236 PALFENREH
+236 PALFENRTH
-245 VKAEGYISDQLTDA
+245 IKAEGYISDQLTDA
-259 AIKVVNRAAAT
+259 AIKAVDTAKAT
-270 EQPFMLYLAYN
+270 NQPFMLYLAYN

-288 APAPEVYQSK
+288 VPAPDVYQSK
-298 FNTGSKTADNFYAAV
+298 FNTGSPTADNFYAAI

-324 EQLEKNGQLDNTLIF
+324 ERLEENGQLDNTMIF
-339 FTADNGAVIDGPLPL
+339 FTSDNGAVIDGPLPL
-354 NGAQRGYKS
+354 NGNQAGYKS

-372 PMFVSWPGHLKAGD
+372 PMFVYWKGHLESGS

-402 AAGIPIPEELKG
+402 AAGIPIPEDL

-425 NGENS
+425 TGENK

-439 LTSFSHWFDERNI
+439 LTSFSHWFDTRNI
-452 PFWDNYHKYVRFE
+452 PFWDNYHKYVRYE
-465 SDDYPHNPNT
+465 SDYYPHNPNT
-475 ENLSEFTYS
+475 ENLSEFTYT
-484 VRTNDYQLIYTAEND
+484 VRTNDYQLIYTAEDNALRLYDLRDLQLKND
-499 QLELYALDDLMCQNE
+499 LTFD
-514 LSAQKPEVVEELK
+514 KPEVVKQLK
-527 QIARERLNESKPP
+527 QIARDRLAESKPP
-540 IMEINQPKYQKI
+540 LMDINQPKYEKI
-552 VDALATK
+552 VKALAE

>member
-298 FNTGSKTADNFYAAV
+298 FDTGSKTADNYYAAV

-499 QLELYALDDLMCQNE
+499 QLELYALDDLMCKNE

>member
-1 MHLNKNTLGLAVG
+1 MNNCKKLALNTALAASL
-14 AAMVSMAAFS
+14 AAMASPSF
-24 GSALAGDNDKATA
+24 AGANDKATA
-37 TNVAFADFTPVEYTT
+37 TNVAFADFTPIEYSTQG
-52 KEKPN
+52 KPN
-57 IIVLTMDDLGY
+57 VIVLTMDDLGY

-78 DPATMENREQV
+78 DPKSMENREV
-89 ATFKIDVDKA
+89 VDTYRISVDKA
-99 IEAARNSTPTLRSLM
+99 IEAARNSTPTLRTLM

-158 PTDEVF
+158 PTDELF

-185 RITNI
+185 KITNI
-190 PVPEEQQTRD
+190 PVPEDQQTRD

-215 QNRGFTYFFGFHPAG
+215 QNRGFTYFMGFHPAG

-236 PALFENREH
+236 PALFENRTH
-245 VKAEGYISDQLTDA
+245 IKAEGYISDQLTDA
-259 AIKVVNRAAAT
+259 AIKAVDTAKAT
-270 EQPFMLYLAYN
+270 NQPFMLYLAYN

-288 APAPEVYQSK
+288 APAPDVYQSK
-298 FNTGSKTADNFYAAV
+298 FNTGSPTADNFYAAI

-324 EQLEKNGQLDNTLIF
+324 ERLEENGQLDNTMIF

-354 NGAQRGYKS
+354 NGNQAGYKS

-372 PMFVSWPGHLKAGD
+372 PMFVYWKGHLESGS

-402 AAGIPIPEELKG
+402 AAGIPIPEDL

-425 NGENS
+425 TGENK

-439 LTSFSHWFDERNI
+439 LTSFSHWFDTRNI
-452 PFWDNYHKYVRFE
+452 PFWDNYHKYVRYE
-465 SDDYPHNPNT
+465 SDYYPHNPNT
-475 ENLSEFTYS
+475 ENLSEFTYT
-484 VRTNDYQLIYTAEND
+484 VRTNDYQLIYTAEDNALRLYDLRDLQLKND
-499 QLELYALDDLMCQNE
+499 LTFD
-514 LSAQKPEVVEELK
+514 KPEVVEQLK
-527 QIARERLNESKPP
+527 QIARDRLAESKPP
-540 IMEINQPKYQKI
+540 LMDINQPKYEKI
-552 VDALATK
+552 VKALAE

>member
-298 FNTGSKTADNFYAAV
+298 FDTGSKTADNFYAAV

-324 EQLEKNGQLDNTLIF
+324 EQLEQNGQLDNTLIF

-386 YDKLVSAMDF
+386 YNKLVSAMDF

-425 NGENS
+425 NGENT

-465 SDDYPHNPNT
+465 SDDYPNNPNT

-484 VRTNDYQLIYTAEND
+484 VRTNDYQMIYTAEND
-499 QLELYALDDLMCQNE
+499 QLELYALDDLMCKNE
-514 LSAQKPEVVEELK
+514 LSAQKPEVVEQLK